1 MIIKTIETSIEKL
14 NEFNEVLKKCND
26 EMNYYL
32 RLFITNEDG
41 YISDVISIIN
51 VKDVNHIVAVPGE
64 FEINYLVV
72 IETSNNN
79 LFSILCN
86 IIELLQ
92 TI

>member
-1 MIIKTIETSIEKL
+1 M

-26 EMNYYL
+26 KMNYYL
-32 RLFITNEDG
+32 RLFRTNDNG
-41 YISDVISIIN
+41 YISDVITIIN
-51 VKDVNHIVAVPGE
+51 VKDINHIVAVPGE

-86 IIELLQ
+86 KIELLQ

>member
-1 MIIKTIETSIEKL
+1 MIIKTIENNIEKL

-32 RLFITNEDG
+32 RLFRTNDNG
-41 YISDVISIIN
+41 YISDVITIIN
-51 VKDVNHIVAVPGE
+51 VKDINHIVAVPGE

-79 LFSILCN
+79 LVSIICN
-86 IIELLQ
+86 KIELLQ